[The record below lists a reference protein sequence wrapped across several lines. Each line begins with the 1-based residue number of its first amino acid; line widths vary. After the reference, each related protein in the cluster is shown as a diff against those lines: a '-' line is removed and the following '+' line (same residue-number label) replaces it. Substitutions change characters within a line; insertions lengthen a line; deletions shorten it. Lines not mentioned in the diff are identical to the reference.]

1 MNRIAN
7 RGSLPVSGMWRGA
20 SLFLM
25 LLLVAGTANAVTCTS
40 VASQDWNNRNS
51 WSGCNN
57 SQPPTGATVVIS
69 SGTTITADSNTNTV
83 ADITINAG
91 GTLVGQN
98 NRTISLSGNFTNNG
112 TFTASNGTVAL
123 VGTAMQ
129 TISGTITFANLTLN
143 NAAGV
148 TISGNVTVTGAFN
161 PGTTP
166 LVITAGSTLTIN
178 GVVYTGPCSGV
189 YGAGFCSAPSVA
201 SINLASPNPTA
212 GNTAVSWTVVFS
224 QSVTGVDITDF
235 VLVQSGGVG
244 GASITSVT
252 GSGTTYTVTAST
264 GSGTGSL
271 GLNLVDN
278 DTIVNASGTPLGG
291 VGLGNGNFTGQVY
304 TVSACSPP
312 ANIPSSVIVS
322 CVCDNFGRT
331 NLNPSPIFNSNW
343 IVSSSDGLGILPY
356 INATSTFLRLTE
368 NTNNNAKAA
377 TVPGIFP
384 AAGNYISV
392 EFKHYAYN
400 GSGADGVAVTLSD
413 YSVPATPGAF
423 GGSLGYAQ
431 RTIAG
436 GGGSDVSGFAGGWI
450 GVALDEYGNYQN
462 PTEGR
467 VGGPGFIAESVGVR
481 GSGSG
486 LTGYNWIGGT
496 ATLNPIVDNRGSTT
510 PKPGYSYQ
518 VIVDARNAAATAV
531 AVNRDTGAGYTSLVN
546 IPNIYTAATALGFT
560 QAPVPNNWQIS
571 FTGSTGGSTNIHE
584 IGGLRICAQTV
595 LPVTGGVA
603 SGYSA
608 IDEAYPVAA
617 GSTVPSYQNFQTG
630 HIYMKLPAT
639 PFKLW
644 VAALSN
650 TGISS
655 GYSAASAKYAQVKL
669 VDNTVMAG
677 ANPVCGLDS
686 ARTCNSACTG
696 QPAVETG
703 ATQIVTFTK
712 GGPGAALSPSFTL
725 NSSWK
730 NLVAVIQECTSASC
744 NAFTSTAAACSADS
758 LSVRPTSFASVTSAA
773 ATNTGT
779 SGTPTLTAGSALFD
793 LTATTTG
800 VAGFA
805 SGYTGTPKINSAS
818 VQPASPA
825 TVAGMLAGAFSAAI
839 SGTPSSTASGT
850 SFTYNEVGGFYLLG
864 PDFAV
869 PRIPGV
875 YDDNWTATDS
885 DPTKNDCNSGTTAAA
900 YSNTKDVSG
909 KYGCNFGITANTAV
923 FGRFVPDHFDTAVL
937 PVAGVPMPCP
947 SGQVCPTLY
956 NGFVYAGQA
965 FTTQVIARNQAG
977 FTTQNYAGGYAK
989 AVTLSAW
996 DALGSTVLQNPAG
1009 GTLNNP
1015 AVSAASFAAGVATTN
1030 IPTYTFATA
1039 ATVPTNI
1046 YLRAVDTDNVTSLRV
1061 TNPTT
1066 TSVEGGV
1073 KVASGRIKVS
1083 NAYGSELLPLTLMAT
1098 AQYYTGTG
1106 WLNST
1111 TDSVTKLASINA
1123 GYSVGTGTSNVT
1135 VSPATKVLSLGSLT
1149 INLGA
1154 PGAAGTVI
1162 LAPTIDPAS
1171 PGNPPFAVG
1180 TGTIIPGTAT
1190 FGVYKSKNSYIYR
1203 RESY

>member
-1 MNRIAN
+1 MNCIAN
-7 RGSLPVSGMWRGA
+7 RGFSSIPGVLRVV
-20 SLFLM
+20 SLFLA
-25 LLLVAGTANAVTCTS
+25 LSLFAGAASAVTCTS
-40 VASQDWNNRNS
+40 IASRDWNNRNS

-57 SQPPTGATVVIS
+57 GQPPAGATVIIA
-69 SGTTITADSNTNTV
+69 SGTTITADSNTNIV

-98 NRTISLSGNFTNNG
+98 NRTISLTGNFTNNG

-123 VGTAMQ
+123 VGTTMQ
-129 TISGTITFANLTLN
+129 TISGTTTFANLTLN
-143 NAAGV
+143 NPSGV
-148 TISGNVTVTGAFN
+148 TISGNVTVTGTFN
-161 PGTTP
+161 PGSTP
-166 LVITAGSTLTIN
+166 IDITAGSTLTIN
-178 GVVYTGPCSGV
+178 GVVYTGPCSGI
-189 YGAGFCSAPSVA
+189 YGAGFCSAPSVT
-201 SINLASPNPTA
+201 SINMASPNPTA
-212 GNTAVSWTVVFS
+212 GNTAVSWTVVFN
-224 QSVTGVDITDF
+224 QSVTGVDVADF
-235 VLVQSGGVG
+235 VLVQAGGVG
-244 GASITSVT
+244 GAGITAVT

-264 GSGTGSL
+264 GSGSGNL
-271 GLNLVDN
+271 GLNLMDN
-278 DTIVNASGTPLGG
+278 DTIMNASGTPLGG

-304 TVSACSPP
+304 TVSACTPP
-312 ANIPSSVIVS
+312 ANIPPGVVVS
-322 CVCDNFGRT
+322 CVCDNFGRA

-436 GGGSDVSGFAGGWI
+436 GGGSNVSGFAGGWI

-467 VGGPGFIAESVGVR
+467 VGGSGFIAESVGVR

-486 LTGYNWIGGT
+486 LTGYNWLGGT
-496 ATLNPIVDNRGSTT
+496 AALNPIVDNRGSTT

-518 VIVDARNAAATAV
+518 VIVDARDAAATAV
-531 AVNRDTGAGYTSLVN
+531 AVNRDTGAGYTSLVS
-546 IPNIYTAATALGFT
+546 IPNIYSAANALGFT

-584 IGGLRICAQTV
+584 IGGLRICAQSV

-608 IDEAYPVAA
+608 IDEAYPAAA

-644 VAALSN
+644 VAALSG

-655 GYSAASAKYAQVKL
+655 GYSAVSAKYAQVKL
-669 VDNTVMAG
+669 VDNSA
-677 ANPVCGLDS
+677 AVCGLDS
-686 ARTCNSACTG
+686 ARTCNSACTNSA
-696 QPAVETG
+696 AVEAG

-712 GGPGAALSPSFTL
+712 GGPGAELSPSFTL
-725 NSSWK
+725 DSSWK
-730 NLVAVIQECTSASC
+730 NLIAVIKECTSSSC
-744 NAFTSTAAACSADS
+744 SAFTSTAAACSADS
-758 LSVRPTSFASVTSAA
+758 FSVRPTGFASVTSTM

-779 SGTPTLTAGSALFD
+779 SGAPIFTAGSGLFD
-793 LTATTTG
+793 LTTTTTG

-825 TVAGMLAGAFSAAI
+825 TVAGMLAGAFSAAV
-839 SGTPSSTASGT
+839 SGTPSSIATGT
-850 SFTYNEVGGFYLLG
+850 SFTYSEAGGFSLQA
-864 PDFAV
+864 PDFTV
-869 PRIPGV
+869 PRVPGV
-875 YDDNWTATDS
+875 YDDSWTATDS
-885 DPTKNDCNSGTTAAA
+885 DPTRNDCNSGTTAAA
-900 YSNTKDVSG
+900 YSNTKDANG
-909 KYGCNFGITANTAV
+909 KYGCNFGITANTPV

-937 PVAGVPMPCP
+937 PVSGVPMPCP
-947 SGQVCPTLY
+947 TGQTCPSLY
-956 NGFVYAGQA
+956 NGFVYAGQT

-977 FTTQNYAGGYAK
+977 VTTQNYAGGYAK
-989 AVTLSAW
+989 DVTLSAW
-996 DALGSTVLQNPAG
+996 DALGSTTTQNPAG

-1015 AVSAASFAAGVATTN
+1015 TVAAASFAAGSATTN
-1030 IPTYTFATA
+1030 TSNYTFAA
-1039 ATVPTNI
+1039 VATVPTNI
-1046 YLRAVDTDNVTSLRV
+1046 YLRAVDTDNVTSLRAV
-1061 TNPTT
+1061 NPTT

-1073 KVASGRIKVS
+1073 KVASGRIKLS

-1098 AQYYTGTG
+1098 AQYYTVTG
-1106 WLNST
+1106 WLNSS
-1111 TDSVTKLASINA
+1111 TDSVTRLASINSS
-1123 GYSVGTGTSNVT
+1123 YSVGTGTSNVT
-1135 VSPATKVLSLGSLT
+1135 VSPVSKVLSLGSLT

-1154 PGAAGTVI
+1154 PNAAGKVTI
-1162 LAPTIDPAS
+1162 SPTIDPAS
-1171 PGNPPFAVG
+1171 PGNPPFAAG

-1190 FGVYKSKNSYIYR
+1190 FGVYKTKDSYIYR
-1203 RESY
+1203 RENY